1 MKNCISAM
9 ARYNKQVNQAIRGIV
24 GGVARES
31 LEQDTGTFFRT
42 IKGTM
47 EHIALAEL
55 LWLRRFSSF
64 GKYASL
70 ENNGYLTSE
79 PGKVEKDIVENIEN
93 CFAILGDLD
102 ELLINLIEELS
113 EEALRSVVRYKNTK
127 GDAFEK
133 IFYQT
138 ILHILVHGIHHQGEL
153 SAIMDILKIKN
164 DYSGFTS
171 YKYD

>member
-1 MKNCISAM
+1 MKSCISAM
-9 ARYNKQVNQAIRGIV
+9 ARYNKQVNQAIREIV
-24 GGVARES
+24 SGVARES
-31 LEQDTGTFFRT
+31 LELDSGTFFHT
-42 IKGTM
+42 IKGTI

-70 ENNGYLTSE
+70 EKNGYLASE
-79 PGKVEKDIVENIEN
+79 PGKVEKDIVEKIEN
-93 CFAILGDLD
+93 CFVILEDLD
-102 ELLINLIEELS
+102 ELLIKLIDELS
-113 EEALRSVVRYKNTK
+113 EEALQSVVRYKNTK

-171 YKYD
+171 YKYN

>member
-1 MKNCISAM
+1 VKSCLSAM
-9 ARYNKQVNQAIRGIV
+9 AKYNKQVNQTIREIV
-24 GGVARES
+24 RGVAHES
-31 LEQDTGTFFRT
+31 LEVDAGTFFHS
-42 IKGTM
+42 IKGTL

-64 GKYASL
+64 GKYACL
-70 ENNGYLTSE
+70 ENNRYLVSE
-79 PGKVEKDIVENIEN
+79 PGKVEKEIVEKTEN
-93 CFAILGDLD
+93 CLAILEDLD
-102 ELLINLIEELS
+102 ELLFKLIGELS
-113 EEALRSVVRYKNTK
+113 EEALQSVVRYKNTK

-133 IFYQT
+133 IYYQT